1 MSLASRVPLPGTRA
15 RRALSP
21 SAPRPCPYCF
31 ATVDPQRLPFRC
43 RGRAGRRQ
51 GCEPVLDERL
61 AAYLGS
67 AAGASLPPVFVAP
80 GRRGAAA
87 GRAEC
92 PGCGQ
97 ATGSRV
103 CPECHNPLPPAWV
116 DSPGR
121 IVALVGAK
129 NAGKSTYI
137 AVLLHELMN
146 RVGTE
151 LDASLVACDDRTIER
166 YKRDFARPLL
176 EERRLL
182 PTTASAATGPREPLV
197 YLLTRT
203 RPPRFASGRTVLG
216 RTPLGRAA
224 AQARPGA
231 GRAPRGRT
239 DSLTLVLFDTAG
251 EDLRSREMRD
261 LHLRYLEAA
270 DAVIFLVDPLELP
283 GARSAV
289 ADTVPRPAVP
299 GEDPDSEPINIIA
312 RVAEALRQRHG
323 TRPGERLPVPV
334 AVALTKIDVLRPA
347 LTRRSALHRS
357 RVGAGVLD
365 LDDREAV
372 DAQVRAL
379 LHEWGAGQLDTFL
392 EQQFEEHALFGVSA
406 LGGVPE
412 DGRVGPGG
420 VRPYRAEDPLLWL
433 LYRFG
438 MLEGVRPGSGGG
450 VSGGRGR

>member
-1 MSLASRVPLPGTRA
+1 MSLTSRVPIPGARA
-15 RRALSP
+15 RQGLT
-21 SAPRPCPYCF
+21 CPYCF
-31 ATVDPQRLPFRC
+31 AVVPLQDVRFRC
-43 RGRAGRRQ
+43 RGRAGRRP
-51 GCEPVLDERL
+51 GCDPVLDETL
-61 AAYLGS
+61 AEYLGS
-67 AAGASLPPVFVAP
+67 TAGASLPPVFS
-80 GRRGAAA
+80 AA
-87 GRAEC
+87 GRRTRATC

-97 ATGSRV
+97 ETGNRV
-103 CPECHNPLPPAWV
+103 CPECHNPLPSAYC

-151 LDASLVACDDRTIER
+151 LDASLVACDDRTIDR

-182 PTTASAATGPREPLV
+182 PTTASAATSAREPLV

-203 RPPRFASGRTVLG
+203 RTR
-216 RTPLGRAA
+216 
-224 AQARPGA
+224 
-231 GRAPRGRT
+231 RGRGPRLGGGRLRGGRRT
-239 DSLTLVLFDTAG
+239 ESLALVLFDTAG
-251 EDLRSREMRD
+251 EDLRSRHVTD

-270 DAVIFLVDPLELP
+270 DAIIFLVDPLELP
-283 GARSAV
+283 GARASV
-289 ADTVPRPAVP
+289 TAVP
-299 GEDPDSEPINIIA
+299 PGAGAGDDPDSEPINIIA
-312 RVAEALRQRHG
+312 RVTDALRARHG
-323 TRPGERLPVPV
+323 IPPGRRLPIPV
-334 AVALTKIDVLRPA
+334 AVALTKIDALRPG
-347 LTRRSALHRS
+347 LLRQSALHRTRS
-357 RVGAGVLD
+357 GEGALD

-379 LHEWGAGQLDTFL
+379 LHEWHAGQLDVYL
-392 EQQFEEHALFGVSA
+392 DQQYSDYALFGVSA
-406 LGGVPE
+406 LGGMPE

-438 MLEGVRPGSGGG
+438 MLDGVRPQPAGLDSGG
-450 VSGGRGR
+450 

>member
-1 MSLASRVPLPGTRA
+1 MPLASRVPLPGVRSRQGLT
-15 RRALSP
+15 
-21 SAPRPCPYCF
+21 CPYCF
-31 ATVDPQRLPFRC
+31 AVVAQGRIPFRC

-51 GCEPVLDERL
+51 GCDPVLDRRL
-61 AAYLGS
+61 ADYLGS
-67 AAGASLPPVFVAP
+67 TAGASLPPVFAAP
-80 GRRGAAA
+80 GRRGHAP
-87 GRAEC
+87 C
-92 PGCGQ
+92 PDCGQ
-97 ATGSRV
+97 PTGARV
-103 CPECHNPLPPAWV
+103 CPECHNPLPSAYV

-203 RPPRFASGRTVLG
+203 RRARFAPGRL
-216 RTPLGRAA
+216 
-224 AQARPGA
+224 ARS
-231 GRAPRGRT
+231 RN
-239 DSLTLVLFDTAG
+239 DSLALVLFDTAG
-251 EDLRSREMRD
+251 EDLRSREVRD

-270 DAVIFLVDPLELP
+270 DAIIFLVDPLELP
-283 GARSAV
+283 GARAAV
-289 ADTVPRPAVP
+289 VEAAPGLPAVP
-299 GEDPDSEPINIIA
+299 GDDPDSEPINIIA
-312 RVAEALRQRHG
+312 RVTEALRQRHG
-323 TRPGERLPVPV
+323 TRPGEPLSVPV

-347 LTRRSALHRS
+347 LLRQSALHRS
-357 RVGAGVLD
+357 RAGAGVLD

-379 LHEWGAGQLDTFL
+379 LHEWQAGQLDTYL
-392 EQQFEEHALFGVSA
+392 RQQYADHALFGISA

-412 DGRVGPGG
+412 GGRVGAGG

-438 MLEGVRPGSGGG
+438 MLDGLRPGSGDGNGG
-450 VSGGRGR
+450 GSGPAAGGPAGPSPFQGR

>member
-1 MSLASRVPLPGTRA
+1 MSLASRVPLPGVRA
-15 RRALSP
+15 RQGLT
-21 SAPRPCPYCF
+21 CPYCF
-31 ATVDPQRLPFRC
+31 AVVAPQRIPYRC
-43 RGRAGRRQ
+43 RGRAGRRK
-51 GCEPVLDERL
+51 GCDPVLDQPL
-61 AAYLGS
+61 ADYLGS
-67 AAGASLPPVFVAP
+67 TAGASLPPVFAPP
-80 GRRGAAA
+80 GRRGAA
-87 GRAEC
+87 GRADC
-92 PGCGQ
+92 PDCGQ
-97 ATGSRV
+97 PTGNRV
-103 CPECHNPLPPAWV
+103 CPECHNPLPPAYV

-182 PTTASAATGPREPLV
+182 ATTASAATGPREPLV

-203 RPPRFASGRTVLG
+203 RRPRFAQGRFGG
-216 RTPLGRAA
+216 RLARA
-224 AQARPGA
+224 RN
-231 GRAPRGRT
+231 
-239 DSLTLVLFDTAG
+239 DSLALVLFDTAG
-251 EDLRSREMRD
+251 EDLRSREVRD

-270 DAVIFLVDPLELP
+270 DAIIFLVDPLELP
-283 GARSAV
+283 GARSALV
-289 ADTVPRPAVP
+289 EAGPRPRSP

-312 RVAEALRQRHG
+312 RVTEALRQRHG
-323 TRPGERLPVPV
+323 ARPGDRLPVPV
-334 AVALTKIDVLRPA
+334 AVALTKIDVLRAA
-347 LTRRSALHRS
+347 LTRQSALHRS
-357 RVGAGVLD
+357 RGGAGVLD

-372 DAQVRAL
+372 DAQVRSL
-379 LHEWGAGQLDTFL
+379 LYEWEAGQLDTYL
-392 EQQFEEHALFGVSA
+392 GQQYDEHALFGISA

-412 DGRVGPGG
+412 DGRVGAGG

-438 MLEGVRPGSGGG
+438 MLDGVRPGDGDRPGDPGGEPSPLQG
-450 VSGGRGR
+450 M